1 VSICPGSSLMAG
13 STLPGPGRGGGG
25 TGPATMLGSARSRRW
40 PPVSRASAQ
49 RAQARG
55 RQHVGVLVVPV
66 AGGEV
71 DDGLVG
77 QLGGQGR
84 AGVQCGRPPASC
96 WRPRGGHRG
105 HHTQRVT
112 GLSGHCT
119 AGQLPNAEYF
129 RPPQRSAEWVTAP
142 RSSSSG
148 PGTKEG
154 LPGCGANLVAAVS
167 GPTSWTRHAGHAD
180 ESASAKAAGVA
191 IAQLTADEA
200 RSARPGRLLRTS
212 TPGALYSAFNI
223 ISVRP
228 Y

>member
-1 VSICPGSSLMAG
+1 M
-13 STLPGPGRGGGG
+13 
-25 TGPATMLGSARSRRW
+25 
-40 PPVSRASAQ
+40 SRASAH

-66 AGGEV
+66 ACGEV

-119 AGQLPNAEYF
+119 AGQLPNAESE
-129 RPPQRSAEWVTAP
+129 RLRTVPVMRVTE
-142 RSSSSG
+142 RRLSSSG
-148 PGTKEG
+148 
-154 LPGCGANLVAAVS
+154 S
-167 GPTSWTRHAGHAD
+167 
-180 ESASAKAAGVA
+180 
-191 IAQLTADEA
+191 
-200 RSARPGRLLRTS
+200 RSA
-212 TPGALYSAFNI
+212 
-223 ISVRP
+223 
-228 Y
+228 